1 MMTVET
7 GDTNCDVSQHHCFI
21 LSRKVDAKGV
31 EPFRNGSVH
40 KFYHLKALITL
51 AQVNTLLKTLMV
63 RL

>member
-1 MMTVET
+1 MMCHSTIALFCQE
-7 GDTNCDVSQHHCFI
+7 S
-21 LSRKVDAKGV
+21 LRKVDAKGV

-51 AQVNTLLKTLMV
+51 AQVNTLLKILMV